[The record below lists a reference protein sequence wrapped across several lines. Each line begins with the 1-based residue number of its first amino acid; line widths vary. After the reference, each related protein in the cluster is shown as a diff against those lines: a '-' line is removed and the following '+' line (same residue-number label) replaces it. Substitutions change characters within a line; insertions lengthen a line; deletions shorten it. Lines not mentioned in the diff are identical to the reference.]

1 MGSNAYLISA
11 QGSTE
16 STDTPELLISMG
28 GMLPPCWLA
37 LFEAGDISTK
47 KGNWPLLVAD
57 RKMAIA
63 RLRRREAHLLSVFG
77 CQTSAVV
84 ATFSAK
90 LATLESSTLILD
102 STEMDMQLSQSA
114 EQWREDLQAML
125 SAFQSEAQVPVKWS
139 KRLFGGAA
147 TSYNAGWRVY
157 FRHFDGMQRDV
168 RAGHLSPQQLAGG
181 SDDQDMPWECL

>member
-1 MGSNAYLISA
+1 M
-11 QGSTE
+11 ST
-16 STDTPELLISMG
+16 T
-28 GMLPPCWLA
+28 
-37 LFEAGDISTK
+37 

-57 RKMAIA
+57 REMAMA

-77 CQTSAVV
+77 CQTSPVV

-90 LATLESSTLILD
+90 LATFESSTLILD

-139 KRLFGGAA
+139 TRLFGGAA
-147 TSYNAGWRVY
+147 TSYNAGWRAY
-157 FRHFDGMQRDV
+157 FRHHDRQGSRLYNLNRSSRSAIRRPSHTSSHCPSPCGSIFSFSSRSLT
-168 RAGHLSPQQLAGG
+168 LSCSSRTEQALLPGG
-181 SDDQDMPWECL
+181 ENGTAP